1 VLCEGT
7 GEANR
12 AVDVALG
19 TGLPDERPLFE
30 PGEEAIGTGRGLEGE
45 APSLGVDIVLGGR
58 AMLLSWDRGRV
69 GCLIS

>member
-19 TGLPDERPLFE
+19 IGLPTARPRFD
-30 PGEEAIGTGRGLEGE
+30 PGEEAIGTGRGLEE
-45 APSLGVDIVLGGR
+45 DSLSLGVDMMLG
-58 AMLLSWDRGRV
+58 ARV
-69 GCLIS
+69 